1 MGWFDRQIRQRM
13 KSDQD
18 VLEDSFVRLAGAV
31 MGGRSAKQLEDRLLV
46 VREALDEILKYY
58 HCKAAEVP
66 GGIKDP
72 DEQME
77 YILRPLGIMTRPVKL
92 EEGWYKDAFGP
103 MMGFLKDGG
112 APVALIPHPLY
123 GYRFRDV
130 SGGRWIVLD
139 KKTAALFEDDAI
151 CFYKPLPQ
159 KKLGIPD
166 LLLYM
171 KNCLSG
177 RDYILIAAASL
188 AVTLV
193 GMFEPLI
200 SKVITGPVVESGN
213 MTILISMMIFL
224 LSAAVSAQ
232 LMDTV
237 RSLLLG
243 RISTKTSLQV
253 ESAVMMRVLSLPV
266 SFFRKYASGDLSSR
280 VSSVNSLCSML
291 VSQILSTGLVS
302 LASLLYIGQIFTF
315 APMLVLPSVIIILST
330 VILGVVFSLMQ
341 MKLSEK
347 IMKISAKETGMTYA
361 TVNGIQKIRLSG
373 SENRAFSRWADLYAR
388 SAELQYNPPTI
399 LKLNSVFLSAIS
411 LVGNIVLY
419 FFAVESGVSESSY
432 FAFTMA
438 YGQVMGAF
446 SALSSIASSV
456 ASFRPILKM
465 AEPIL
470 KTEPEIT
477 ENKEVVTRVS
487 GAIELDHVYF
497 RYDDNTPYILK
508 DLSLKISAGEYIAI
522 VGRTGCGKSTL
533 IRLLLGF
540 EKPERGAIYYDG
552 KDLSSIDPKSL
563 RKKMGVVTQNGKLFQ
578 SDIFSNIV
586 ISAPQL
592 TLDDAWEAAETAG
605 IADDIR
611 EMPME
616 MNTMI
621 SEGQGGI
628 SGGQKQRLMIARAV
642 APKPNILIFDE
653 ATSALDNKTQKK
665 ISEALDSLECTRIV
679 VAHRLSTIRNCDRIL
694 VIDNGAVIEDGTY
707 DSLIEKG
714 GYFAQLVER
723 QRLDK

>member
-130 SGGRWIVLD
+130 SGGRWVVLD

-177 RDYILIAAASL
+177 RDYILIVAASL

-232 LMDTV
+232 LIDTV

-508 DLSLKISAGEYIAI
+508 DLSLRISAGEYIAI

-563 RKKMGVVTQNGKLFQ
+563 RKKMGVVTQSGKLFQ

>member
-112 APVALIPHPLY
+112 VPAALIPHPLY
-123 GYRFRDV
+123 GYRFGDV

-438 YGQVMGAF
+438 YGQVMGAL

-470 KTEPEIT
+470 KTEPEIM

-540 EKPERGAIYYDG
+540 EKPERGTIYYDG

-563 RKKMGVVTQNGKLFQ
+563 RKKMGVVTQNGKLFR

-592 TLDDAWEAAETAG
+592 TLEDAWEAAETAG

-616 MNTMI
+616 MNTII

>member
-13 KSDQD
+13 KNDQD

-72 DEQME
+72 DEQMD

-139 KKTAALFEDDAI
+139 KKIAALFEDDAI

-477 ENKEVVTRVS
+477 ENKEVVTHVS

>member
-13 KSDQD
+13 KNDQD

-112 APVALIPHPLY
+112 APAALIPHPLY

>member
-13 KSDQD
+13 KNDQD

-72 DEQME
+72 DEQMD

-243 RISTKTSLQV
+243 RISTKTSLLV

-477 ENKEVVTRVS
+477 ENKEVVTRVF

>member
-31 MGGRSAKQLEDRLLV
+31 MGVRSAKQLEDRLLV

-77 YILRPLGIMTRPVKL
+77 YILRPLGIMNRPVKL

-112 APVALIPHPLY
+112 APAALIPHPLY

-456 ASFRPILKM
+456 ASFRPILKI

-477 ENKEVVTRVS
+477 ENKEVVTHVS

-586 ISAPQL
+586 ITAPQL

>member
-166 LLLYM
+166 LILYM

-465 AEPIL
+465 AEPIM

-477 ENKEVVTRVS
+477 ENKEVVTSVS

>member
-72 DEQME
+72 DEQMD

-139 KKTAALFEDDAI
+139 KKIAALFEDDAI

-477 ENKEVVTRVS
+477 ENKEVVTHVS